1 MSSQCCRSCVVRRRR
16 DAQRRPKPAERSR
29 AAAVSGAAGLLP
41 VKASSPVPVDPL
53 PELPEEEVVE
63 AGTVAVGVGVGVAVG
78 VGVGEVTAAAF
89 TVTV

>member
-1 MSSQCCRSCVVRRRR
+1 M
-16 DAQRRPKPAERSR
+16 
-29 AAAVSGAAGLLP
+29 SGAAGLLP

-63 AGTVAVGVGVGVAVG
+63 AGTAAVGVGVGVAVGVG